1 MKKRS
6 KMFLF
11 MVETKLFFVE
21 KKKVSYKMFIL
32 WKRVFLVL
40 PYRFNY
46 STSPSPHT
54 QSRSGY
60 RRKLIE
66 MSFKTSGTVLNIF
79 DNQKQSL
86 SVSHNNY
93 ISSLNFVSLNMT
105 NNLEEVF
112 NHFPAVEVEEIEP
125 EENEEN
131 KRWNLN

>member
-1 MKKRS
+1 
-6 KMFLF
+6 
-11 MVETKLFFVE
+11 
-21 KKKVSYKMFIL
+21 
-32 WKRVFLVL
+32 
-40 PYRFNY
+40 
-46 STSPSPHT
+46 
-54 QSRSGY
+54 
-60 RRKLIE
+60 

-131 KRWNLN
+131 KR